1 MSKSKFN
8 DFGIVGPNDDTFE
21 FHYGKGPGAM
31 CRLEAIVLTERG
43 PRRTEIAD
51 VPVSLWRK
59 VSVRAVRELVSGMGD
74 TERTRKLPKLK
85 TGINRLSP
93 LLGRELAVLL
103 WALMED
109 GAEGQVEP
117 ILHGWRELARE
128 ERWWLFAKASSPG
141 QNTGVGWRRALFY
154 ALSEPAD
161 TRSAQIV
168 SDEKGESWKYL
179 TGRLSTTSDP
189 VSEPKDQYDGEKSK
203 ETTNELEI
211 KKKERKRSKTEDDG
225 EEESKQQQLD
235 LF

>member
-43 PRRTEIAD
+43 PRRTEIAN
-51 VPVSLWRK
+51 VPASLWRK

-74 TERTRKLPKLK
+74 TERTRKLPQLK

-103 WALMED
+103 WVLMED

-128 ERWWLFAKASSPG
+128 ERWWLFAKASNPG

-168 SDEKGESWKYL
+168 SDKKDEPWKYL
-179 TGRLSTTSDP
+179 AGRLSTTSEP
-189 VSEPKDQYDGEKSK
+189 VTEPNEKYDGEKSK
-203 ETTNELEI
+203 EASKTDETR
-211 KKKERKRSKTEDDG
+211 KRRKRSAKRKSDG
-225 EEESKQQQLD
+225 KDESKKQQLD